1 MKNIVSN
8 PKFLMTLY
16 SILVAGSFS
25 VGHRITIY
33 MDSDLLIFIR
43 FFLAT
48 IVFGIYTGFKYRLTL
63 PSIKDFIRYF
73 TISITLVIYFTG
85 MFEALKYTTP
95 LNTGI
100 IYTLVPL
107 FSAVFGFFILREKT
121 GFKKIIVLLLAMAG
135 ALWVISDG
143 NINKLAGLK
152 FGKGDLI
159 FLFAC
164 ISMGFFSPLSK
175 KFKGNEKTPV
185 LTFWTL
191 ATGTIILFFIT
202 NRKIFEYNWDKFPFE
217 LGAGLFY
224 LVVFTTMLTFFI
236 VQYSSVRMDVGKVMS
251 YIYLIPVFV
260 LVIEFFSGKGLPP
273 VTVLPGI
280 IIAGL
285 CTFLFQRN

>member
-1 MKNIVSN
+1 MKNTVSN

-48 IVFGIYTGFKYRLTL
+48 VLFGIYTGFKYRLTL
-63 PSIKDFIRYF
+63 PSLKDFIRYS
-73 TISITLVIYFTG
+73 TISTTLVAYFIG

-107 FSAVFGFFILREKT
+107 FSAVFGFFILKEKT
-121 GFKKIIVLLLAMAG
+121 GFRKIIILLFAMAG
-135 ALWVISDG
+135 ALWVICDG
-143 NINKLAGLK
+143 NLNKLAGLK
-152 FGKGDLI
+152 FGKGDFI
-159 FLFAC
+159 FFFAC

-175 KFKGNEKTPV
+175 KFKGNDKTPV

-191 ATGTIILFFIT
+191 ATGTLILFFIS
-202 NRKIFEYNWDKFPFE
+202 NRKIFDYDWGKFPVE

-236 VQYSSVRMDVGKVMS
+236 VQYSSARMDVGKVMS

-260 LVIEFFSGKGLPP
+260 VVIEFFSGKGLPP
-273 VTVLPGI
+273 LIVLPGVI
-280 IIAGL
+280 TAGV
-285 CTFLFQRN
+285 CTFLFQKN